1 MLSIHQ
7 HVIDAVIAHARDDAP
22 NECCGLLGGRGAT
35 IDAVMRARNLKQS
48 ATEYLVDPRDHF
60 AAIRLWRTEGREV
73 VGAYH
78 SHPSSP
84 AVPSAIDVRAALDA
98 AFAYVIVSLQNAD
111 RPDLRAY
118 RIAAGN
124 FAPIA
129 IVPVP

>member
-35 IDAVMRARNLKQS
+35 IDALMRARNLNQS

-84 AVPSAIDVRAALDA
+84 AVPSATDVRAALDA
-98 AFAYVIVSLQNAD
+98 AFAYVIVSLQDAD

-118 RIAAGN
+118 
-124 FAPIA
+124 
-129 IVPVP
+129 